1 MAEERQSTSAA
12 GGARGYK
19 RSWKNLLINKRYQ
32 LRFTLFMV
40 IFATLLMV
48 GLGWWVM
55 LVADEA
61 TEVATS
67 KVKGDDCGE
76 VPKIGSSTEP
86 AATPDAPTPTPAP
99 ADAPPSDG
107 AAAPAPADGA
117 AAPAPAPA
125 DEPPADA
132 PPADGDATA
141 TADEGEGDG
150 EEEADP
156 GERRRRVVIVESS
169 MTVNPVPERYAE
181 EIARVYECRMRQA
194 GALADIRDGR
204 RDVLLVLILSGLVLV
219 IGLAIY
225 GIKMTHKVAGPL
237 YKITLYMG
245 KMRDGRLDKVYNLRK
260 GDQLVEFYEH
270 FKHAH
275 AGVVA
280 AEKADIERLK
290 AVLEVAEAEQLEGRS
305 PEVDAA
311 IAELRKVLARK
322 EKSLE

>member
-1 MAEERQSTSAA
+1 MAEERQTTSAA

-40 IFATLLMV
+40 IFASLLMA

-61 TEVATS
+61 TEVASS
-67 KVKGDDCGE
+67 KVKGDDCGA
-76 VPKIGSSTEP
+76 VPKIGSPSSAEDAKPAPEP
-86 AATPDAPTPTPAP
+86 APEPAPDAVMDPGPP
-99 ADAPPSDG
+99 AD
-107 AAAPAPADGA
+107 
-117 AAPAPAPA
+117 
-125 DEPPADA
+125 ADA
-132 PPADGDATA
+132 PPADG
-141 TADEGEGDG
+141 
-150 EEEADP
+150 EEADP

-169 MTVNPVPERYAE
+169 MTINPVPERYAE
-181 EIARVYECRMRQA
+181 EVAKHYECKMRQA
-194 GALADIRDGR
+194 ASLADIRHGR
-204 RDVLLVLILSGLVLV
+204 LMVLVVLVLSGLVLV
-219 IGLAIY
+219 IGLGVY

-260 GDQLVEFYEH
+260 GDQLVDFYEH

-275 AGVVA
+275 EGVVNL
-280 AEKADIERLK
+280 EKGDIERLK
-290 AVLEVAEAEQLEGRS
+290 AVLAAAEAEGLAGKS
-305 PEVDAA
+305 PEIDAA
-311 IAELRKVLARK
+311 LAELKKVVARK

>member
-99 ADAPPSDG
+99 ADAPP
-107 AAAPAPADGA
+107 
-117 AAPAPAPA
+117 
-125 DEPPADA
+125 
-132 PPADGDATA
+132 ADGDATA
-141 TADEGEGDG
+141 AADEGEGDG
-150 EEEADP
+150 EDEADP